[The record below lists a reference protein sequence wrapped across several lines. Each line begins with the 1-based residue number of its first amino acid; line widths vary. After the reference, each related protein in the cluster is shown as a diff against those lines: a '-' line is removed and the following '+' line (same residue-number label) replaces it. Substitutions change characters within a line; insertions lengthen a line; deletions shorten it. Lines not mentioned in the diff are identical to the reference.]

1 MLFILRPP
9 QQQLP
14 AIEDV
19 AVPVYVILHALDV
32 DCSLICLALEHV
44 EHIIRL

>member
-19 AVPVYVILHALDV
+19 AVPV
-32 DCSLICLALEHV
+32 CSLFIDMFGTGTCGTYNKTVIILESS
-44 EHIIRL
+44 